1 MKLAYENFSTVVETS
16 AQTMTGIIIENPQ
29 MLYTFLV
36 DMKEALDGNGQ
47 GIVLSSDNRVVDFTK
62 NAELLTDFIQFDL
75 NQKALLSKIAASM
88 DKISESESFYSSS
101 QQLLAQIENHIMEM
115 TIDLPC
121 DLVCEKLSMQS
132 VIRAMGISLV
142 EDYSCLEEKLLA
154 YMDLVRDFLGKKLFI
169 FVNVRGLIPY
179 HNLQELVDTALL
191 REHELLLIDN
201 AAYPKLKQEKRLVID
216 EDLCEI

>member
-29 MLYTFLV
+29 MLYRFLV

-47 GIVLSSDNRVVDFTK
+47 GIVLSSDNRVMDFTK

-75 NQKALLSKIAASM
+75 NQKALLSKIAASI

-101 QQLLAQIENHIMEM
+101 RQLLAQIENHIMEM

-132 VIRAMGISLV
+132 VIKAMGISLV
-142 EDYSCLEEKLLA
+142 DDYSCLEEKLLA

-179 HNLQELVDTALL
+179 HNLQKLVDTALL

-201 AAYPKLKQEKRLVID
+201 AVYPKLKQEKRLVID